1 MPSVALSTQGLV
13 SSCHSVFK
21 RVRWSQSYDSCHCPQ
36 SSLLFASACCLLRSG
51 DDSFFL
57 ILSVQIKSN
66 YARFSLLTL
75 DIGTVTYLEKVV
87 SQLGEA
93 TAFHPCCVWPTYS
106 FQELL
111 KNKEVLLNN
120 KLIFCHR
127 VNYLLC

>member
-1 MPSVALSTQGLV
+1 MTPAIVHKAPYSLPVLAACLGPGKTHFSLYYLS
-13 SSCHSVFK
+13 
-21 RVRWSQSYDSCHCPQ
+21 
-36 SSLLFASACCLLRSG
+36 
-51 DDSFFL
+51 
-57 ILSVQIKSN
+57 KSN